1 MTDPDRVRDIIAS
14 IGADLKAK
22 AAAGQAKLD
31 PIAYLEDDY
40 GRDMSKWPREALTAY
55 CAMQLGMLPDKTPLH
70 KLPADKIVP
79 TLRKA
84 YRSVTG

>member
-1 MTDPDRVRDIIAS
+1 MADPDRVREIIAD
-14 IGADLKAK
+14 IGQSLKAE
-22 AAAGQAKLD
+22 AADGQTILD

-40 GRDMSKWPREALTAY
+40 GRDMSKWPRDALTAFV
-55 CAMQLGMLPDKTPLH
+55 AMQLGVLPDKTPLH
-70 KLPADKIVP
+70 ELPADKIVP